1 MATDALGLCRVPLRR
16 GLLAFAVVVRPDGV
30 AAGDRGHTDSD
41 GARAGCAAVRP
52 NDCDCGC
59 CLAAA
64 KARPV
69 QVRFLLV
76 HWLGQSVIGSAVTGD
91 RAERLRCHVLP
102 TDDPVRALNI
112 LRAAAGLQPVSD
124 EHDDQGG

>member
-1 MATDALGLCRVPLRR
+1 
-16 GLLAFAVVVRPDGV
+16 
-30 AAGDRGHTDSD
+30 
-41 GARAGCAAVRP
+41 VRP

-69 QVRFLLV
+69 QVRFLIV

-91 RAERLRCHVLP
+91 RAERLQCHVLP

-112 LRAAAGLQPVSD
+112 LREAAGLQPVSD

>member
-1 MATDALGLCRVPLRR
+1 VCIPIRRAFSRSPLLSAQMVSPSATVVTQTATGR
-16 GLLAFAVVVRPDGV
+16 GQ
-30 AAGDRGHTDSD
+30 
-41 GARAGCAAVRP
+41 GCAAVRP

-69 QVRFLLV
+69 QVRLLLV
-76 HWLGQSVIGSAVTGD
+76 HWLVQSVIGSAVTGD
-91 RAERLRCHVLP
+91 RGERLRCHVLP

-112 LRAAAGLQPVSD
+112 VREAAGLQPVSD
-124 EHDDQGG
+124 ADDEQGG